1 MCRFFGMMSNTSVS
15 MGYPLIDA
23 PHSLMHQASCARIA
37 GGIDCFGEHN
47 DGCGVAWQKN
57 ADQGRELGLTVRGR
71 EGCWDASFR
80 DLVRGL
86 STTGLIAH
94 NRRATGSLAI
104 GESLAH
110 PFRGMIGDEEI
121 AFCHNGTI
129 YSLLDEARSQGIT
142 DSQLFLGE
150 LTTSLTTLNS
160 HNLSEFLKSCSAS
173 WDFSSINGVILS
185 SDTLYA
191 WRCFNELRDGIE
203 ARAWYYS
210 LLTKTTKNSVQIASE
225 AIDSEPGWEALAN
238 RTLVTIRRSTA
249 ERPDISICRF

>member
-1 MCRFFGMMSNTSVS
+1 MCRFFGMMSNTPVS
-15 MGYPLIDA
+15 MGHPLIDA

-37 GGIDCFGEHN
+37 GGIDCFGEHS
-47 DGCGVAWQKN
+47 DGCGIAWQN
-57 ADQGRELGLTVRGR
+57 SADQGRELSLTVRGR
-71 EGCWDASFR
+71 EGCWDASFK

-86 STTGLIAH
+86 STTGLVAH

-110 PFRGMIGDEEI
+110 PFRGRIGDEEL

-129 YSLLDEARSQGIT
+129 HSLLDDARSNGIT
-142 DSQLFLGE
+142 DSQLFLKE
-150 LTTSLTTLNS
+150 LTTSLTTLTSN
-160 HNLSEFLKSCSAS
+160 NLSEFLKSYSAS
-173 WDFSSINGVILS
+173 WDFSSINGVILT

-191 WRCFNELRDGIE
+191 WRCYNEMGDSRE

-210 LLTKTTKNSVQIASE
+210 LMTKTANNCIQIASE
-225 AIDSEPGWEALAN
+225 ATDSEEGWESLEN
-238 RTLVTIRRSTA
+238 RTLLTIRRSAA